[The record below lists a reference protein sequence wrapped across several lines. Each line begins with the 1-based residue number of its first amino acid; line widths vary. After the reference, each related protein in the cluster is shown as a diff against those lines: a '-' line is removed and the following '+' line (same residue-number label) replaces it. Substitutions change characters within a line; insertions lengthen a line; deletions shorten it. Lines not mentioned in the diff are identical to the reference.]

1 MRFNTW
7 HPPISEKFSLGLRS
21 KLAGGVRLQFLNGQ
35 TPTQLG
41 PIADGVM
48 FSIVCLK
55 KNTAL
60 YNS

>member
-1 MRFNTW
+1 LT
-7 HPPISEKFSLGLRS
+7 PSPISEKFTLGLRS

>member
-1 MRFNTW
+1 
-7 HPPISEKFSLGLRS
+7 LGLRS